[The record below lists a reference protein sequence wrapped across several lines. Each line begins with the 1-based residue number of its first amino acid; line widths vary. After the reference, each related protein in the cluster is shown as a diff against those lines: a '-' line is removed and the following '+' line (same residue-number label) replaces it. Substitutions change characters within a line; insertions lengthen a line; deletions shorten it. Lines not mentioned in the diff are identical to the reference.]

1 MLQNNNINGDGEIM
15 KNATEYYQNSIKRD
29 RPSRLLADF
38 FRLKL
43 DKNLKEKNAI
53 DLGCGAGNDTL
64 LLLEKGFNVT
74 AIDSEPQVK
83 EILLKRARNEQNLN
97 VVTGDFSKVQ
107 LQKADL
113 INANFSLFFVRKDF
127 DSFIKNVLQSINKNG
142 YFVGNFLGK
151 EDDWKK
157 SKTTVEKDELFNYFS
172 KFKILYFSEEKY
184 YKDVLTKKNKFWHVY
199 NIIAQKK

>member
-1 MLQNNNINGDGEIM
+1 M
-15 KNATEYYQNSIKRD
+15 KNATEFYQNSIKINK
-29 RPSRLLADF
+29 PSRLLADF

-53 DLGCGAGNDTL
+53 DLGCGAGNDTM

-83 EILLKRARNEQNLN
+83 EILLKRAQNEQNLN

-127 DSFIKNVLQSINKNG
+127 DSFIKSVLQSINKNG
-142 YFVGNFLGK
+142 YFVGNFLGN

>member
-1 MLQNNNINGDGEIM
+1 M
-15 KNATEYYQNSIKRD
+15 KNATEYYQDSIRRN
-29 RPSRLLADF
+29 RPSRLLAVF

-83 EILLKRARNEQNLN
+83 EILPQRAQKEQNLN
-97 VVTGDFSKVQ
+97 VVIGDFSKVQ

-113 INANFSLFFVRKDF
+113 INANFSLFFVKKDF
-127 DSFIKNVLQSINKNG
+127 DSFIKNVLESINKNG

-151 EDDWKK
+151 EDDWEK
-157 SKTTVEKDELFNYFS
+157 SKTTVEKDELLNYFS
-172 KFKILYFSEEKY
+172 KFKILYFSEEKH
-184 YKDVLTKKNKFWHVY
+184 YKDTLTKKNKFWHVY
-199 NIIAQKK
+199 NIIAKKK